1 MGRSGEEVIGA
12 AKPVEKK
19 QQGNCRRVH
28 TFGRRVAQYLKMLK
42 WKMRHDPLPVD
53 KVALGWAIGMFYG
66 CVIPFGFQ
74 LAVSI
79 PTAVFC
85 KASKIGAS
93 AATFITNP
101 VTIIFIYPAQCFI
114 ANRLIGGNLS
124 FERISEAMSLVIKA
138 GDYATLMS
146 LGNEI
151 VVSFFIG
158 GFLLALVCVPITYF
172 SVRSIVSR
180 YRKRK

>member
-1 MGRSGEEVIGA
+1 MNEGCNEGACA
-12 AKPVEKK
+12 AKPAQMKRQEH
-19 QQGNCRRVH
+19 CRRIH
-28 TFGRRVAQYLKMLK
+28 TLGRRVAQFFKMLK

-74 LAVSI
+74 LILSI

-101 VTIIFIYPAQCFI
+101 VTIIFLYPAQCFV
-114 ANRLIGGNLS
+114 ANRLIGGTLS
-124 FERISEAMSLVIKA
+124 FDRISEAMALVIKA

-146 LGNEI
+146 LGTEI
-151 VVSFFIG
+151 VISFFVG

-180 YRKRK
+180 YRTRK